1 MSGGQNPREMRIA
14 ISGNEGFIAPYL
26 FSLLD
31 GIAEEVPEEALSD
44 SPHLDAA
51 LASAQ
56 VLIHFHGHPPGGLM
70 MALSESSIR
79 EAAMNG
85 TG

>member
-1 MSGGQNPREMRIA
+1 MRIS

-44 SPHLDAA
+44 SRHLDAA

-56 VLIHFHGHPPGGLM
+56 STVRNIRKL
-70 MALSESSIR
+70 LSPR
-79 EAAMNG
+79 VEACPFERDKLPFNKY
-85 TG
+85 